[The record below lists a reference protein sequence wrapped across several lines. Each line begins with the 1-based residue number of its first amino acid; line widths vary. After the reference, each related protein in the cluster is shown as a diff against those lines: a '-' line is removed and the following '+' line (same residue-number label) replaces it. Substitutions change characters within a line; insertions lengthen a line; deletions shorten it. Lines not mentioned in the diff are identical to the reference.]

1 MSASTALIRSGRPHQ
16 APAPGADPGL
26 TLVPAPEPSVT
37 GELSAPPEPWR
48 HVDSVLTHRELQRIA
63 GGLRPVLRVV
73 RDSEPALPPT
83 EDAPL
88 PMEWVER
95 LARVIIEVVS
105 AHRPATQLR
114 RWTSTEVYATLSRR
128 AACAARH
135 PAVRAQPPM
144 ARQVLSVRGCAV
156 APGVVEACAVV
167 SGRTRARAI
176 ALRLEFKGGRW
187 IATAV
192 ELG

>member
-1 MSASTALIRSGRPHQ
+1 MSPHS
-16 APAPGADPGL
+16 AVAHPLPAA
-26 TLVPAPEPSVT
+26 
-37 GELSAPPEPWR
+37 PWR
-48 HVDSVLTHRELQRIA
+48 TVDDVLTHREEQRIA
-63 GGLRPVLRVV
+63 SGVRPALRLV
-73 RDSEPALPPT
+73 RNDEPATPPT
-83 EDAPL
+83 VEAPL
-88 PMEWVER
+88 PMDWVER

-105 AHRPATQLR
+105 AHRPAAQLR
-114 RWTSTEVYATLSRR
+114 AWTSPEVFSHLSRR

-135 PAVRAQPPM
+135 PAVRAQPPI

-176 ALRLEFKGGRW
+176 ALRLEFKGERW